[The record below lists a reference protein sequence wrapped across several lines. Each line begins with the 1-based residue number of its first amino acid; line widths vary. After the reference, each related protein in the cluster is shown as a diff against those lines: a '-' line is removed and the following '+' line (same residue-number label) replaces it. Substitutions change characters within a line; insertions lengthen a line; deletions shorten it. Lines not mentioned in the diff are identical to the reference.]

1 MRLLIFE
8 LLKLRFNKNFSI
20 TKIFFYLQI
29 KFFYIW
35 FIYIY
40 TYNATHNKKI
50 RNFS

>member
-40 TYNATHNKKI
+40 IQCHAQQEDPK
-50 RNFS
+50 F